1 MTIQQ
6 DQPAFEDDSFLIRTT
21 IRGSV
26 LQVAGE
32 LDLDTST
39 HLFNSASAASDPSE
53 PITIDMSEVTFIDSS
68 ALGVLVRVGQ
78 TRKVTIVEP
87 SEQVRRL
94 LEITGLTEWF
104 GLERDTEHPAP
115 QN

>member
-6 DQPAFEDDSFLIRTT
+6 DQPSFEDEPVLIRTNV
-21 IRGSV
+21 RGSV

-39 HLFNSASAASDPSE
+39 HLFNSASAAADPSK
-53 PITIDMSEVTFIDSS
+53 PITIDMSGVTFMDSS
-68 ALGVLVRVGQ
+68 AIGVLVRVSQ
-78 TRKVTIVEP
+78 ERTVRIVEP

-104 GLERDTEHPAP
+104 GLDGDAERPSP

>member
-1 MTIQQ
+1 MTIHW
-6 DQPAFEDDSFLIRTT
+6 DQSAFHDGPYLIRTSV
-21 IRGSV
+21 RGSV
-26 LQVAGE
+26 LRVAGE

-39 HLFNSASAASDPSE
+39 HLFNSATAASDPTQT
-53 PITIDMSEVTFIDSS
+53 ITIDMSEVTFMDSS
-68 ALGVLVRVGQ
+68 AIGVLVRVSQ
-78 TRKVTIVEP
+78 ERKVRIVEP

-104 GLERDTEHPAP
+104 GLERDAERPSP

>member
-6 DQPAFEDDSFLIRTT
+6 DQPGFESDPYLIRTSV
-21 IRGSV
+21 RGSV

-39 HLFNSASAASDPSE
+39 HLFNSATAASDPTR
-53 PITIDMSEVTFIDSS
+53 PITIDMSGVTFMDSS
-68 ALGVLVRVGQ
+68 AIGVLVRVSQ
-78 TRKVTIVEP
+78 ERKVTIVEP

-104 GLERDTEHPAP
+104 GLERDVERPSP